1 MNATGAREK
10 KWSKYTGVVF
20 DARLKRWTCY
30 TGGGGNKR
38 FAVRNWGTEDEA
50 ALARNA
56 LMIERFGFN
65 PTPNVVPSIPPTTK
79 TFVTFGESTRRLI
92 LSLAA
97 MQASGGGLLYVR
109 PRPGNNLDALRA
121 RLRNVASLVRD
132 QPYVHALRFGSGFP
146 FDVDLDEMDLG
157 EVDLAVK
164 WLTVTPRI
172 DRSPVVIHHTGKAPA
187 SDRWKSLVEQWGDA
201 AIFLGGHELK
211 QSLRVN
217 SGCGNVRVQRAQ
229 TYRAAAEWISG
240 AKLFVGDSSIYST
253 IATGLG
259 VPIVLEGSPAFED
272 LVVRQQ
278 APGEHN

>member
-1 MNATGAREK
+1 MNASGAREK

-20 DARLKRWTCY
+20 DARIQRWTCY

-56 LMIERFGFN
+56 LMIERFGFDVN
-65 PTPNVVPSIPPTTK
+65 PNVVPSTPPTTK
-79 TFVTFGESTRRLI
+79 TFVTFADSNRRLI

-97 MQASGGGLLYVR
+97 MQAAGGGSLYVR

-121 RLRNVASLVRD
+121 RLHKVASLVQD

-146 FDVDLDEMDLG
+146 FDVDLDGLDLG
-157 EVDLAVK
+157 DVDLGVK

-172 DRSPVVIHHTGKAPA
+172 TGSRVVIHHTGKAPA
-187 SDRWKSLVEQWGDA
+187 SDLWKSLVEQWGDA
-201 AIFLGGHELK
+201 ASFIGGHELK
-211 QSLRVN
+211 QALRAH
-217 SGCGNVRVQRAQ
+217 SGCGNVLVNRAN
-229 TYRAAAEWISG
+229 TYRVAAEWIAS

-259 VPIVLEGSPAFED
+259 ITVVLEGSKEFEA
-272 LVVRQQ
+272 LVNRH
-278 APGEHN
+278 ADG